1 MERSETVFS
10 AVSNLYEAATTSM
23 GKWMWENHTQ
33 WVADKAKQ
41 LAEKYGANTEAVYCA
56 ALLHDLGDS
65 TYERGNENFDAW
77 SKDKATEILAATG
90 FNAAETATILEAIR
104 THSCRSGNLPTSLEG
119 KVLATADG
127 MWHLQTSFFATMCY
141 MHRPQHTNTYAEWQ
155 TWFTDKINRDFNVKL
170 LFEEEKAEAKPAYD
184 ALLKIFTNK
193 SME

>member
-1 MERSETVFS
+1 MERSETVLS

-23 GKWMWENHTQ
+23 GTWMWENHTQ

-41 LAEKYGANTEAVYCA
+41 LAEKYSADTETVYCA

-65 TYERGNENFDAW
+65 KYERGDENFESW
-77 SKDKATEILAATG
+77 SNNKAAEILKEAEFSEAEIAA
-90 FNAAETATILEAIR
+90 ILEAIH
-104 THSCRSGNLPTSLEG
+104 THSCRPGNLPTSLEG

-170 LFEEEKAEAKPAYD
+170 LFEEEKAEVKPAYD
-184 ALLKIFTNK
+184 ALLKVFTNK
-193 SME
+193 SMA